1 MKIDLAVWTAVN
13 GYDWQPGS
21 VYSPRELAGY
31 KDEIGPLV
39 PDSLPVGGLFLKD
52 GRVVFYRVQIAERMD
67 SRGRGAIY
75 CVLGT
80 VPEDRA
86 KEIDFSFVFN
96 SAEMTQP
103 QKPFPTAIEFQEEA
117 RDYKSSLG
125 RSAFDERRF
134 TGAETF
140 SELGGWCG
148 EAKGGKLIVR
158 ITGNMEAPLFTV
170 NYKPH
175 VEPVV
180 EPPKPQPQPQ
190 QRHTDVYSDMSPR
203 SPYNQPVRAVS
214 DPYMADASNLQF
226 GQMGKPV
233 KSSQNSFL
241 TGFVVGTI
249 FGVILMAIV
258 AWLARP
264 SGKENLSQSSVPE
277 QQHQDIN
284 YSIDKKKPQNL
295 QSGIESRQT
304 IEEQIEKSK
313 EARRKCPECGGQ
325 GVVKSPFWRNTLKC
339 SDCSG
344 RGTVICPRSECH
356 SGKVSCSSCNGDGW
370 IAE

>member
-21 VYSPRELAGY
+21 VYSPKELAGY

-80 VPEDRA
+80 VPEGRA
-86 KEIDFSFVFN
+86 KEIDFFAVFN
-96 SAEMTQP
+96 SVEMAQP
-103 QKPFPTAIEFQEEA
+103 QKPFPTAIEYQEGT
-117 RDYKSSLG
+117 RDYKSPLG

-175 VEPVV
+175 LEPIV
-180 EPPKPQPQPQ
+180 EPPNPQLQLQ
-190 QRHTDVYSDMSPR
+190 QRYADVYRDISPR
-203 SPYNQPVRAVS
+203 PPHNQPARGVS
-214 DPYMADASNLQF
+214 DPYMADVSNPQF
-226 GQMGKPV
+226 SQMENPV
-233 KSSQNSFL
+233 KSPQNSFL
-241 TGFVVGTI
+241 TGFVVGAI
-249 FGVILMAIV
+249 FGIIFTAIV
-258 AWLARP
+258 AWRAWP
-264 SGKENLSQSSVPE
+264 SKKENLSQSSVPE
-277 QQHQDIN
+277 QQRQDIN
-284 YSIDKKKPQNL
+284 YSIDKKRPQNL

-325 GVVKSPFWRNTLKC
+325 GVVKSPFRRNTLKC
-339 SDCSG
+339 SYCSG
-344 RGTVICPRSECH
+344 IGCVQ
-356 SGKVSCSSCNGDGW
+356 D
-370 IAE
+370 

>member
-21 VYSPRELAGY
+21 VYSPKELAGY

-80 VPEDRA
+80 VPEERA
-86 KEIDFSFVFN
+86 KEIDFSVVFN
-96 SAEMTQP
+96 SAEMAQP
-103 QKPFPTAIEFQEEA
+103 QKPFPTAIEYQEGA

-175 VEPVV
+175 LEPIV
-180 EPPKPQPQPQ
+180 EPPKPQPQLQ
-190 QRHTDVYSDMSPR
+190 QRHADVYRDMSHR
-203 SPYNQPVRAVS
+203 SPYNQSASAVS
-214 DPYMADASNLQF
+214 EPYMADVSNPQF
-226 GQMGKPV
+226 GQMEKPA

-241 TGFVVGTI
+241 NGFVVGTI
-249 FGVILMAIV
+249 VGVIFAAIV
-258 AWLARP
+258 AWRAWP
-264 SGKENLSQSSVPE
+264 SKKENLSQNSVPE
-277 QQHQDIN
+277 QQRQDID
-284 YSIDKKKPQNL
+284 YSIDKKRPQNL
-295 QSGIESRQT
+295 QLGIESRQA
-304 IEEQIEKSK
+304 IEEHFEKSK

-325 GVVKSPFWRNTLKC
+325 GVVTSPFRRNGLKC
-339 SDCSG
+339 SYCSG
-344 RGTVICPRSECH
+344 MGYVQE
-356 SGKVSCSSCNGDGW
+356 
-370 IAE
+370 

>member
-21 VYSPRELAGY
+21 VYSPKELAGY

-86 KEIDFSFVFN
+86 KEIDFSVVFN
-96 SAEMTQP
+96 SAEMAQP
-103 QKPFPTAIEFQEEA
+103 QKPFPTAIEYQEGA

-170 NYKPH
+170 DYKPH
-175 VEPVV
+175 LEPIV
-180 EPPKPQPQPQ
+180 EPPKPQPQLQ
-190 QRHTDVYSDMSPR
+190 QRHADVYRDMSPR
-203 SPYNQPVRAVS
+203 PPYNRPVRAVS
-214 DPYMADASNLQF
+214 DPYMADVSNPQL
-226 GQMGKPV
+226 GQMEKPV
-233 KSSQNSFL
+233 KSSKNSFL
-241 TGFVVGTI
+241 NGFVAGSI
-249 FGVILMAIV
+249 FGMVLMAIMV
-258 AWLARP
+258 WLFWPSQKGTLECSQMGASISMLPNHEANTGSKPMPQNNSHPSVNSQQATEERTEKRKESNRCP
-264 SGKENLSQSSVPE
+264 NCAGRGAVKSLWERKPTTCTYCSGKGYVQE
-277 QQHQDIN
+277 
-284 YSIDKKKPQNL
+284 
-295 QSGIESRQT
+295 
-304 IEEQIEKSK
+304 
-313 EARRKCPECGGQ
+313 
-325 GVVKSPFWRNTLKC
+325 
-339 SDCSG
+339 
-344 RGTVICPRSECH
+344 
-356 SGKVSCSSCNGDGW
+356 
-370 IAE
+370 